1 MKRADSGCQ
10 LAPMSQNDAA
20 APASLVETSTPVS
33 PMIPSS
39 MRTTQ
44 VCCVAR
50 HVERADSAFALYRG
64 APYVQSEDYA
74 QYPFDPPLSDDG
86 ERGALELAQEVKA
99 CTERLET
106 TIHVVIASPFLRCAQ
121 TAAVICREL
130 GPSTILMFDESC
142 GEIYGQ
148 AIFGPTQPDVVHR
161 DFASVVEDCKARG
174 VTRIAPVC
182 VGSKLHWGETL
193 QDGRQRFNEAFLG
206 YVHRGTEKTRNF
218 LVVTHA
224 DCVAAAATLLPGA
237 RDISKVHPGAVLM
250 AQRIRPIGPGDG
262 WSIMSSERSDE
273 KRTEKIVLK
282 SLSRA
287 QGWKVDS
294 SNIDFC
300 TTQRSKEGVMKRMV
314 ASFRK
319 FTARS
324 KLGEDRVKYLL
335 KAFSG
340 DRRRATNLGSPP
352 SSPMSSSSHG
362 SHAIDP
368 ALWIFA
374 CEEGDCLAR
383 MPTARTSGAWLKA
396 SPRTPRGRRTHS
408 PVGSKSPRTPS
419 PPGRANKL
427 SIPKARGHGSG
438 EEEPKTLRA
447 LIIKSGNPGSTS
459 TTIGA
464 GMAPM
469 EDLADSEISS
479 SSNKLTP
486 PVTPKPKALPK
497 AYLQLPFAGLR
508 RGGVKD
514 MSSSPLWK
522 RRQKS
527 AGNTPS
533 PSASMSLAEVMK
545 SPFGNPP
552 DGMTLTEIT
561 SPVEGHG
568 REALESHK
576 ASPELDHSASMPSI
590 ATKPMAATPCM
601 APLSAMK
608 APVRFAGSEPWN
620 LPLPLK
626 EPHSMELPHMPAEP
640 AKNLPELNS
649 FALARPKSRG

>member
-10 LAPMSQNDAA
+10 LAIPLSQNDAA
-20 APASLVETSTPVS
+20 AASLVEPSTPVS
-33 PMIPSS
+33 PRIPSYL
-39 MRTTQ
+39 RTTQ

-50 HVERADSAFALYRG
+50 HAERADSAFALYRG

-86 ERGALELAQEVKA
+86 ERGALELAQEVKE

-106 TIHVVIASPFLRCAQ
+106 TIHVVVASPFLRCAQ

-142 GEIYGQ
+142 GEIYGD

-161 DFASVVEDCKARG
+161 DFSLLVEDCKARG

-182 VGSKLHWGETL
+182 VGSKPHWGETL

-237 RDISKVHPGAVLM
+237 RDISKVHPGAVLI

-262 WSIMSSERSDE
+262 WSMMSSERSDE

-294 SNIDFC
+294 SNIDFSS
-300 TTQRSKEGVMKRMV
+300 TQRSKESVMKRMV

-340 DRRRATNLGSPP
+340 DRRRGPSNLGSPP
-352 SSPMSSSSHG
+352 LSPKSSSSHG
-362 SHAIDP
+362 SHGIDP
-368 ALWIFA
+368 ALWVFA

-383 MPTARTSGAWLKA
+383 MPTSRASGGWLKA
-396 SPRTPRGRRTHS
+396 SPRGLRAHS
-408 PVGSKSPRTPS
+408 PRSPGSKSRTPS
-419 PPGRANKL
+419 PPGRAKL
-427 SIPKARGHGSG
+427 SIPKARGNGSG

-447 LIIKSGNPGSTS
+447 LIMKSGNHGSTS
-459 TTIGA
+459 TTVGGA
-464 GMAPM
+464 GTAPM
-469 EDLADSEISS
+469 EDLCDSEMSAKS
-479 SSNKLTP
+479 ASSNKLTP

-497 AYLQLPFAGLR
+497 AYLQLPSAGLR

-533 PSASMSLAEVMK
+533 TSAGMSLAEVMK
-545 SPFGNPP
+545 SPFGNLQ
-552 DGMTLTEIT
+552 DGMTPTEIA
-561 SPVEGHG
+561 SPIEGRG
-568 REALESHK
+568 REA
-576 ASPELDHSASMPSI
+576 LDHSASMPSI
-590 ATKPMAATPCM
+590 ATMPSTGTPCL
-601 APLSAMK
+601 ASTLSPMK
-608 APVRFAGSEPWN
+608 APVRFAGGQPWN
-620 LPLPLK
+620 LPLPPH
-626 EPHSMELPHMPAEP
+626 EPQSMELPHMPEEP

-649 FALARPKSRG
+649 FALARPKSRGVATL